1 MNRDK
6 IDSRTVFRIV
16 AVVILTVAAAALL
29 GLVVVKIDTT
39 IR

>member
-6 IDSRTVFRIV
+6 TDSRTVFRIV
-16 AVVILTVAAAALL
+16 AVAIATAAAAALL
-29 GLVVVKIDTT
+29 ALVVIKIDTT